1 MRRRFF
7 KNRKLKDCKTMKLIR
22 IKLLLIFCSLV
33 VYMNSKAQTYVT
45 IDGLKYQLNGTEAYV
60 AGYVGTPT
68 DVVIPATIESDGLTF
83 KVTRVNSKAFYL
95 CTSITSVRAEG
106 ENLLSIGASGNSYG
120 AFQECTSLTSI
131 SFPYV
136 RTIYQY
142 AFCGCS
148 NLEKI
153 DFGDYLYEID
163 LAAFYNC
170 VKLPYVVIPQSCVK
184 YGSRDFNVSNND
196 MFSGCNRLQAIIYL
210 GTQTSKCGSNAN
222 VYNVN
227 NMVQWSQNTF
237 SYTGVAPTPTFT
249 NNLPAGFQPTSNS
262 ALPTLEKNAGNY
274 TTNMPIT
281 FANSDMSFTV
291 NVPYNYTI
299 NPVTLTARVED
310 ATKVYGDANPQFQ
323 SQYSGFISG
332 EDESVV
338 TNTGTY
344 STSATASSAVGTY
357 SVTQSGATAQ
367 NYTFQYESGTLT
379 VTKAPLTITAR
390 NKSMNY
396 GGTMPTLEMDY
407 TGLKNNESKPTWI
420 TAPTI
425 TTTATA
431 TSDAGTYPIT
441 INGGEAKNYA
451 LTQKPG
457 TLTIKK
463 VTLTATTKN
472 TTREYGEE
480 NPEFE
485 MTYSGLKNNETAPEW
500 TVEPTFATP
509 ATKSSPVGTYYINA
523 SGGEAKNYYV
533 EYVNNGTLTVTKA
546 PLTATAR
553 SMSKKQGEANPTFII
568 DYDGFKNG
576 ESALALTQEPIATTT
591 ATLYSRPGTYPITV
605 SGGVAMNYDFSYVNG
620 TLTINPLEDP
630 GNPTDNMLTL
640 SSVSG
645 NKGKQVVL
653 PIGLTNEKQIT
664 GLQFDL
670 YLPTGITVATNSKG
684 KMIIETTDRMDG
696 NYTITGNAIDN
707 FVRIV
712 GYSPDGDVFT
722 GTIGDILNVT
732 LNISDNM
739 DDGDYTIRIKDIVL
753 SDVNNI
759 EHHPADV
766 GAMLT
771 VKSYVLGDVDNS
783 GAININDVVCI
794 INYIL
799 SKPNGTFIPEAA
811 DVDGSGTIN
820 INDVVTLINRYIL
833 MKDNAKSMMHAP
845 RKASIMDDNYLHLAD
860 IDIKPGET
868 KTVELLM
875 TNTDEV
881 KGTQGNIKLPAGLS
895 FVKKSNGKVDAKN
908 IDDRSEDFTLTCQI
922 QDDGSL
928 TFAQYSGDGFTYD
941 GNDGGIFSFKI
952 KADENATA
960 GTYNIDLTKVVLSI
974 DGVGYD
980 IPDRTSSLSVTGT
993 AGIGNLK
1000 AQLPFDVY
1008 TLAGMKIRT
1017 QVTTTDDLPNGVYI
1031 VNGKKVV
1038 INTKK

>member
-1 MRRRFF
+1 
-7 KNRKLKDCKTMKLIR
+7 MKLIR
-22 IKLLLIFCSLV
+22 IKLLLIVCSLV
-33 VYMNSKAQTYVT
+33 VYMNSKAQTYVN

-60 AGYVGTPT
+60 VGYVGTPT

-83 KVTRVNSKAFYL
+83 NVTSINQEAFYK

-106 ENLLSIGASGNSYG
+106 YNLGYINPGAFAGCTALKSIYFPKVYNIYGG
-120 AFQECTSLTSI
+120 AFQGCSELQFVWLGTSLQSISGDGTSYAIGNNRNGAFCNCTMLSYIVIPATCTSMNG
-131 SFPYV
+131 V
-136 RTIYQY
+136 
-142 AFCGCS
+142 
-148 NLEKI
+148 
-153 DFGDYLYEID
+153 
-163 LAAFYNC
+163 
-170 VKLPYVVIPQSCVK
+170 
-184 YGSRDFNVSNND
+184 
-196 MFSGCNRLQAIIYL
+196 FSGCNRLQAIIYL

-262 ALPTLEKNAGNY
+262 ALPTLEKNAGTY

-323 SQYSGFISG
+323 SQYSGFVSG
-332 EDESVV
+332 EDESVI
-338 TNTGTY
+338 TNAGTY
-344 STSATASSAVGTY
+344 STSATASSSVGTY

-367 NYTFQYESGTLT
+367 NYVFQYESGTLT
-379 VTKAPLTITAR
+379 VTKAPLTLTAR

-407 TGLKNNESKPTWI
+407 SGLKNNESKPTWI

-441 INGGEAKNYA
+441 ISGGEAKNYD
-451 LTQKPG
+451 LTLKPG

-472 TTREYGEE
+472 ATREYGDE
-480 NPEFE
+480 NPDFA
-485 MTYSGLKNNETAPEW
+485 MTFSGLKNGDTEPEW
-500 TVEPTFATP
+500 TVAPTLATP
-509 ATKSSPVGTYYINA
+509 ATKTSPVGTYSINA
-523 SGGEAKNYYV
+523 SGGEAKNYFV
-533 EYVNNGTLTVTKA
+533 EYVNSGTLTVTKA

-553 SMSKKQGEANPTFII
+553 SMSKQQGEANPTFII

-576 ESALALTQEPIATTT
+576 ETALALTEEPIATTT
-591 ATLYSRPGTYPITV
+591 ATMYSRPGTYPITV
-605 SGGVAMNYDFSYVNG
+605 SGGVAMNYDFTYVNG
-620 TLTINPLEDP
+620 TLTIYPLDEP
-630 GNPTDNMLTL
+630 GDPTDNMLTL

-645 NKGKQVVL
+645 NKGTQVVL
-653 PIGLTNEKQIT
+653 PIGMTNDKQIT

-670 YLPTGITVATNSKG
+670 YLPTGVTVATKSNG
-684 KMIIETTDRMDG
+684 KLLIETTNRMDG
-696 NYTITGNAIDN
+696 TYTISGNTIDN
-707 FVRIV
+707 YVRVI
-712 GYSPDGDVFT
+712 GYSADGDAFS
-722 GTIGDILNVT
+722 GNSGDILNVT
-732 LNISDNM
+732 LNIGENM
-739 DDGDYTIRIKDIVL
+739 EDGDYTVRIKDIVL
-753 SDVNNI
+753 SDVNNT
-759 EHHPADV
+759 EHHPADI
-766 GAMLT
+766 GATLT

-799 SKPNGTFIPEAA
+799 NKANGVFIAEAA

-820 INDVVTLINRYIL
+820 INDVVTIINRYIL
-833 MKDNAKSMMHAP
+833 MRPNAPALSNRAAK
-845 RKASIMDDNYLHLAD
+845 RTVNLEDNYLHLGD
-860 IDIKPGET
+860 IDINPGET

-875 TNTDEV
+875 TNADEV

-895 FVKKSNGKVDAKN
+895 FVKKSNGKVDAAN
-908 IDDRSEDFTLTCQI
+908 INDRSEDFTLSCQI

-928 TFAQYSGDGFTYD
+928 TFAHYSGDGFAFE
-941 GNDGGIFSFKI
+941 GNSGGVFTFKI
-952 KADENATA
+952 VADEDATA
-960 GTYNIDLTKVVLSI
+960 GTYSIDLTGVVLSI

-980 IPDRTSSLSVTGT
+980 LPDRTSLLTVLGT
-993 AGIGNLK
+993 SGI
-1000 AQLPFDVY
+1000 LPNVNDNDNDNYY
-1008 TLAGMKIRT
+1008 TLDGRKLQGKPT
-1017 QVTTTDDLPNGVYI
+1017 QKGVYI
-1031 VNGKKVV
+1031 VNGHKVV
-1038 INTKK
+1038 VN